1 MKLTDAVAK
10 ALKLPDG
17 KTELLVF
24 DDAVKGFGLRLRA
37 GGKRVWVCQFRIG
50 VRQRRVTLG
59 NIEALNAAEAR
70 KRAREM
76 ISKAALGQ
84 DAQTEIKIAKA
95 AASET
100 LQSIFS
106 AYLISSAFSDL
117 KERTRAEVKRALVV
131 HWKSIAELPIM
142 SVSRGVV
149 ASRLDEIASQSG
161 PFAANRA
168 RAYLSAVFNWAVQ
181 RGRADRNPV
190 SETARAT
197 NETRR
202 DRVLSDD
209 ELALIWEHAGNG
221 DYGNIVRLLALTGQ
235 RREEVS
241 GMDWSEIDQPKALW
255 SIPARRTKNGL
266 SHEVP
271 LSDLSLKI
279 ISNIP
284 RKSSRSLV
292 FGSGKGGFS
301 GWSRSKISLDE
312 RIKAATGV
320 ALTPWRLHD
329 LRRTFATRLS
339 DLGVLP
345 HVVEALLNHI
355 SGHKAGVAGIYN
367 KATYRAEKTAA
378 LKLWDAHIQRLNKGV
393 PNA

>member
-1 MKLTDAVAK
+1 MKLTDTAAK
-10 ALKLPDG
+10 AITLPDG
-17 KTELLVF
+17 KAELLVF
-24 DDAVKGFGLRLRA
+24 DDTVKGFGLRLRA

-50 VRQRRVTLG
+50 ARQRRVTLG
-59 NIEALNAAEAR
+59 SIEALNAAEAR
-70 KRAREM
+70 KRARQM

-100 LQSIFS
+100 LQSIFN

-117 KERTRAEVKRALVV
+117 KERTRAEVKRALLV
-131 HWKSIAELPIM
+131 HWKPIASLPIAA
-142 SVSRGVV
+142 VSKGVV
-149 ASRLDEIASQSG
+149 AARLDDIACQSG

-168 RAYLSAVFNWAVQ
+168 RAYLSAVFNWAIQ
-181 RGRADRNPV
+181 RDRADRNPV
-190 SETARAT
+190 SETARAA
-197 NETRR
+197 NETQR

-209 ELALIWEHAGNG
+209 ELALIWKYAGGG

-241 GMDWSEIDQPKALW
+241 AMDWSEIDQMKGLW
-255 SIPARRTKNGL
+255 TIPGSRTKNGL

-271 LSDLSLKI
+271 ISDASLEI
-279 ISNIP
+279 IANIP
-284 RKSSRSLV
+284 RKNSRSLV

-301 GWSRSKISLDE
+301 GWSRAKIGLDE
-312 RIKAATGV
+312 RIKAATGA
-320 ALTPWRLHD
+320 ALKAWRLHD

-367 KATYRAEKTAA
+367 KATYRAEKRAA
-378 LKLWDAHIQRLNKGV
+378 LQLWDEHLQSLMRGGA
-393 PNA
+393 NA